1 MLSECALVSLVWL
14 CWCGLYVSVC
24 YLLNAWLTTIP
35 KKKPKRLDK
44 TKGGIT
50 LTWICFFP
58 QPTFLPLLLR
68 ELNWFSVFYRFR
80 HNCKPID
87 WVTTKRKVIHLHQ
100 SMKNN
105 LAFSF
110 FLWLLVSWSFHFNN
124 MLILTLNRCV

>member
-1 MLSECALVSLVWL
+1 M
-14 CWCGLYVSVC
+14 SVRKWASYGC
-24 YLLNAWLTTIP
+24 VGVAYMCQFVIYWTLGWP
-35 KKKPKRLDK
+35 QSQKKKPKRLDK

-110 FLWLLVSWSFHFNN
+110 FLWLLVSCSFQFNS
-124 MLILTLNRCV
+124 MPLLTLNRCV